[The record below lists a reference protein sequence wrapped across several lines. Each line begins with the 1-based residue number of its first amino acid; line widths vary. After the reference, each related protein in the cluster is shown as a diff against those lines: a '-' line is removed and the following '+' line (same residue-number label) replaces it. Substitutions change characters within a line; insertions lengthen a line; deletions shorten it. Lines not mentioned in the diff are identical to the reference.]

1 MSHWYTST
9 GEPMHWVTGAN
20 GNQRDTTLR
29 DARKLNLFPSVTGIL
44 DLIAKPALTNWLID
58 QNILA
63 ALTIPRVDGES
74 DEKLCRRIKH
84 DGREEGKAAAQV
96 GTDIHD
102 AIEKMWKGESVKP
115 EDYGAIA
122 HEAIHAIIDHTQEA
136 DFWTA
141 ETTVVGDGYGGKVD
155 LHNEHYCIDYKTKNI
170 TDEVW
175 EKSLTDKPPKLAYD
189 EHCMQLSAYDKALGG
204 WGRKL
209 VNVFVDR
216 TIPGR
221 VIIKEWDVNMYDRFE
236 LLVKFWQLTKGYKP
250 DDRE

>member
-1 MSHWYTST
+1 
-9 GEPMHWVTGAN
+9 MHWVTGAN

-102 AIEKMWKGESVKP
+102 AIEREWCGVDAVVYREIALEAVVAIR
-115 EDYGAIA
+115 DY
-122 HEAIHAIIDHTQEA
+122 TQ
-136 DFWTA
+136 DDVWNT
-141 ETTVVGDGYGGKVD
+141 ETSVVGDGYGGKVD

-221 VIIKEWDVNMYDRFE
+221 VIIHEWDVNMYDRFE
-236 LLVKFWQLTKGYKP
+236 LLVKFWQLSKGYSP
-250 DDRE
+250 ETQQ

>member
-1 MSHWYTST
+1 
-9 GEPMHWVTGAN
+9 MHWVTGAN

-102 AIEKMWKGESVKP
+102 AIERVWCGVDAVVYREIALEAVVAIR
-115 EDYGAIA
+115 DY
-122 HEAIHAIIDHTQEA
+122 TQ
-136 DFWTA
+136 DDVWNT
-141 ETTVVGDGYGGKVD
+141 ETSVVGDGYGGKVD

-221 VIIKEWDVNMYDRFE
+221 VIIHEWDVNMYDRFE
-236 LLVKFWQLTKGYKP
+236 LLVKFWQLSKGYSP
-250 DDRE
+250 ETQQ

>member
-1 MSHWYTST
+1 
-9 GEPMHWVTGAN
+9 MHWVTGAN

-102 AIEKMWKGESVKP
+102 AIEAIWKGNRTQRYA
-115 EDYGAIA
+115 DIA
-122 HEAIHAIIDHTQEA
+122 GEAVEAIIEYTQ
-136 DFWTA
+136 DDVWNT
-141 ETTVVGDGYGGKVD
+141 ETSVVGDGYGGKVD

-221 VIIKEWDVNMYDRFE
+221 VIIHEWDVNMYDRFE
-236 LLVKFWQLTKGYKP
+236 LLVKFWQLSKGYSP
-250 DDRE
+250 ETQQ